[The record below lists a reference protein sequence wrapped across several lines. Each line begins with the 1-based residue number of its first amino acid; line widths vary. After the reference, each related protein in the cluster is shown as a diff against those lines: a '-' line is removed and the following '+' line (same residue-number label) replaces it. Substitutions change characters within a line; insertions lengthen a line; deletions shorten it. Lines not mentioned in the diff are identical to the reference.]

1 MRTPTDD
8 RQGATVVIRMI
19 AKDLRINPLRT
30 SLTALSMFIG
40 IIALIAGV
48 LVGTLGRDYLEAVNA
63 RLGGKSPTYSAI
75 VDVPSSVNIQV
86 VTALQE
92 RLAHFRPGIASA
104 QYHLND
110 LAIWASSGDGNTEIR
125 RVTIIITDAERTR
138 IMPAPII
145 EGTWL
150 TGADEPATLETAVN
164 ESARQYVHDGTV
176 ALARTGNP
184 QQVPARVNGVIADG
198 TDTPT
203 IYVNATTLQRYWPQA
218 WEPDGLTILVHPNE
232 GVDDQHAKT
241 VLDDLLSDVETGS
254 ISSWNRSDNA
264 DDYEQVIGFLQLGVT
279 VTAILLLSV
288 SAIGM
293 INIGLAGIEQCSHEL
308 LIRRA
313 LGATRAS
320 IAIGHRL
327 VRAARPH
334 HRLRRGA
341 HLRGAGL
348 GNSVDDARRLAAGTA
363 RIPIYGG
370 DDCGLCVHRHLAC
383 RLSCPGHQ
391 SHTAATRAGVAMN
404 QKPFWTSPPTAGW
417 SAFRSSI
424 ASGKQSACGMC
435 TMVEMPQ
442 PQNVDY

>member
-125 RVTIIITDAERTR
+125 RVTIIIDAERTR

-232 GVDDQHAKT
+232 GMDDQHAKT
-241 VLDDLLSDVETGS
+241 VLDDLLFDVGTGS

-293 INIGLAGIEQCSHEL
+293 INIGLAGIEQRSHEL

-313 LGATRAS
+313 LGATRAG
-320 IAIGHRL
+320 IAIQVIGSSVLLGLIIAFAAVLISAVL
-327 VRAARPH
+327 VWA
-334 HRLRRGA
+334 
-341 HLRGAGL
+341 
-348 GNSVDDARRLAAGTA
+348 
-363 RIPIYGG
+363 IPWMMPADSPLEPPAY
-370 DDCGLCVHRHLAC
+370 
-383 RLSCPGHQ
+383 PY
-391 SHTAATRAGVAMN
+391 TAAMIAACASIV
-404 QKPFWTSPPTAGW
+404 TSLVGSLAPAIK
-417 SAFRSSI
+417 AIRL
-424 ASGKQSACGMC
+424 
-435 TMVEMPQ
+435 Q
-442 PQNVDY
+442 PALALR

>member
-150 TGADEPATLETAVN
+150 TGADEPATLVN

-241 VLDDLLSDVETGS
+241 VLDDLLSDVGTGS

-288 SAIGM
+288 SAVGM
-293 INIGLAGIEQCSHEL
+293 INIGLAGIEQRSHEL

-320 IAIGHRL
+320 IAIQVIGSSVLLGLIIAFAAVLISAVL
-327 VRAARPH
+327 VWA
-334 HRLRRGA
+334 
-341 HLRGAGL
+341 
-348 GNSVDDARRLAAGTA
+348 
-363 RIPIYGG
+363 IPWMMPADSPLEPPAY
-370 DDCGLCVHRHLAC
+370 
-383 RLSCPGHQ
+383 PY
-391 SHTAATRAGVAMN
+391 TAAMIAACASIV
-404 QKPFWTSPPTAGW
+404 TSLVGSLAPAIK
-417 SAFRSSI
+417 AIRL
-424 ASGKQSACGMC
+424 
-435 TMVEMPQ
+435 Q
-442 PQNVDY
+442 PALALR

>member
-1 MRTPTDD
+1 M
-8 RQGATVVIRMI
+8 IRMI

-75 VDVPSSVNIQV
+75 VDVPSSANMQV

-92 RLAHFRPGIASA
+92 RLAYFRPGIASA

-184 QQVPARVNGVIADG
+184 QQVPARVNSVIADG

-218 WEPDGLTILVHPNE
+218 WEPDGLTISSIPMKAWTINTPKPRWTICCPTSGPAAYRH
-232 GVDDQHAKT
+232 GT
-241 VLDDLLSDVETGS
+241 VPTTPMITS
-254 ISSWNRSDNA
+254 R
-264 DDYEQVIGFLQLGVT
+264 
-279 VTAILLLSV
+279 LSV
-288 SAIGM
+288 FSNSASPSPRY
-293 INIGLAGIEQCSHEL
+293 C
-308 LIRRA
+308 
-313 LGATRAS
+313 
-320 IAIGHRL
+320 
-327 VRAARPH
+327 
-334 HRLRRGA
+334 
-341 HLRGAGL
+341 
-348 GNSVDDARRLAAGTA
+348 
-363 RIPIYGG
+363 
-370 DDCGLCVHRHLAC
+370 CC
-383 RLSCPGHQ
+383 RY
-391 SHTAATRAGVAMN
+391 
-404 QKPFWTSPPTAGW
+404 PP
-417 SAFRSSI
+417 SA
-424 ASGKQSACGMC
+424 
-435 TMVEMPQ
+435 
-442 PQNVDY
+442 

>member
-75 VDVPSSVNIQV
+75 VDVPSSANMQV

-92 RLAHFRPGIASA
+92 RLAYFRPGIASA

-184 QQVPARVNGVIADG
+184 QQVPARVNSVIADG

-232 GVDDQHAKT
+232 GVDGQHAKT
-241 VLDDLLSDVETGS
+241 VLDDLLSDVGTGS

-288 SAIGM
+288 SAVGM
-293 INIGLAGIEQCSHEL
+293 INIGLAGIEQRSHEL

-320 IAIGHRL
+320 KPYRSS
-327 VRAARPH
+327 ARPCCSASSSPSP
-334 HRLRRGA
+334 RCSSPRCWSGQFRG
-341 HLRGAGL
+341 
-348 GNSVDDARRLAAGTA
+348 
-363 RIPIYGG
+363 
-370 DDCGLCVHRHLAC
+370 
-383 RLSCPGHQ
+383 
-391 SHTAATRAGVAMN
+391 
-404 QKPFWTSPPTAGW
+404 
-417 SAFRSSI
+417 
-424 ASGKQSACGMC
+424 
-435 TMVEMPQ
+435 
-442 PQNVDY
+442 

>member
-110 LAIWASSGDGNTEIR
+110 LAIWASSDDGNTEIR

-150 TGADEPATLETAVN
+150 NGADEPATLETAVN

-320 IAIGHRL
+320 IAIQVIGSSVLLGLIIAFAAVLISAVL
-327 VRAARPH
+327 VWA
-334 HRLRRGA
+334 
-341 HLRGAGL
+341 
-348 GNSVDDARRLAAGTA
+348 
-363 RIPIYGG
+363 IPWMMPADSPLEPPAY
-370 DDCGLCVHRHLAC
+370 
-383 RLSCPGHQ
+383 PY
-391 SHTAATRAGVAMN
+391 TAAMIAACASIV
-404 QKPFWTSPPTAGW
+404 TSLVGSLAPAIK
-417 SAFRSSI
+417 AIRL
-424 ASGKQSACGMC
+424 
-435 TMVEMPQ
+435 Q
-442 PQNVDY
+442 PALALR

>member
-1 MRTPTDD
+1 M
-8 RQGATVVIRMI
+8 IRMI

-110 LAIWASSGDGNTEIR
+110 LAIWASSDDGNTEIR
-125 RVTIIITDAERTR
+125 RVT
-138 IMPAPII
+138 II

-320 IAIGHRL
+320 IAIQVIGSSVLLGLIIAFAAVLISAVL
-327 VRAARPH
+327 VWA
-334 HRLRRGA
+334 
-341 HLRGAGL
+341 
-348 GNSVDDARRLAAGTA
+348 
-363 RIPIYGG
+363 IPWMMPADSPLEPPAY
-370 DDCGLCVHRHLAC
+370 
-383 RLSCPGHQ
+383 PY
-391 SHTAATRAGVAMN
+391 TAAMIAACASIV
-404 QKPFWTSPPTAGW
+404 TSLVGSLAPAIK
-417 SAFRSSI
+417 AIRL
-424 ASGKQSACGMC
+424 
-435 TMVEMPQ
+435 Q
-442 PQNVDY
+442 PALALR

>member
-1 MRTPTDD
+1 M
-8 RQGATVVIRMI
+8 IRMI

-30 SLTALSMFIG
+30 SLTALSMFSG

-48 LVGTLGRDYLEAVNA
+48 LVGTLGRDYLEAANA

-184 QQVPARVNGVIADG
+184 QQVAGTGERCHRRRDG
-198 TDTPT
+198 HT
-203 IYVNATTLQRYWPQA
+203 
-218 WEPDGLTILVHPNE
+218 H
-232 GVDDQHAKT
+232 
-241 VLDDLLSDVETGS
+241 
-254 ISSWNRSDNA
+254 
-264 DDYEQVIGFLQLGVT
+264 
-279 VTAILLLSV
+279 
-288 SAIGM
+288 
-293 INIGLAGIEQCSHEL
+293 
-308 LIRRA
+308 
-313 LGATRAS
+313 
-320 IAIGHRL
+320 
-327 VRAARPH
+327 
-334 HRLRRGA
+334 
-341 HLRGAGL
+341 HLRQRDHTATL
-348 GNSVDDARRLAAGTA
+348 LAASLGT
-363 RIPIYGG
+363 
-370 DDCGLCVHRHLAC
+370 
-383 RLSCPGHQ
+383 
-391 SHTAATRAGVAMN
+391 
-404 QKPFWTSPPTAGW
+404 GW
-417 SAFRSSI
+417 ADHPRPS
-424 ASGKQSACGMC
+424 Q
-435 TMVEMPQ
+435 
-442 PQNVDY
+442 

>member
-110 LAIWASSGDGNTEIR
+110 LAIWASSDDGNTEIR

-145 EGTWL
+145 EHM
-150 TGADEPATLETAVN
+150 ADRSGRTRHAGNRSQRKRPPIR
-164 ESARQYVHDGTV
+164 ARWHR

-320 IAIGHRL
+320 IAIQVIGSSVLLGLIIAFAAVLISAVL
-327 VRAARPH
+327 VWA
-334 HRLRRGA
+334 
-341 HLRGAGL
+341 
-348 GNSVDDARRLAAGTA
+348 
-363 RIPIYGG
+363 IPWMMPADSPLEPPAY
-370 DDCGLCVHRHLAC
+370 
-383 RLSCPGHQ
+383 PY
-391 SHTAATRAGVAMN
+391 TAAMIAACASIV
-404 QKPFWTSPPTAGW
+404 TSLVGSLAPAIK
-417 SAFRSSI
+417 AIRL
-424 ASGKQSACGMC
+424 
-435 TMVEMPQ
+435 Q
-442 PQNVDY
+442 PALALR

>member
-110 LAIWASSGDGNTEIR
+110 LAIWASSDDGNTEIR

-293 INIGLAGIEQCSHEL
+293 INGKTTAVRVIPVPGKTVGDVAHFGGL
-308 LIRRA
+308 
-313 LGATRAS
+313 LGEAS
-320 IAIGHRL
+320 IIRVPGGDASGF
-327 VRAARPH
+327 VK
-334 HRLRRGA
+334 
-341 HLRGAGL
+341 L
-348 GNSVDDARRLAAGTA
+348 GG
-363 RIPIYGG
+363 RIPAPIHS
-370 DDCGLCVHRHLAC
+370 LR
-383 RLSCPGHQ
+383 
-391 SHTAATRAGVAMN
+391 N
-404 QKPFWTSPPTAGW
+404 
-417 SAFRSSI
+417 
-424 ASGKQSACGMC
+424 
-435 TMVEMPQ
+435 
-442 PQNVDY
+442 

>member
-1 MRTPTDD
+1 M
-8 RQGATVVIRMI
+8 IRMI

-110 LAIWASSGDGNTEIR
+110 LAIWASSDDGNTEIR

-320 IAIGHRL
+320 IAIQVIGSSVLLGLIIAFAAVLISAVL
-327 VRAARPH
+327 VWAIPWMMP
-334 HRLRRGA
+334 G
-341 HLRGAGL
+341 
-348 GNSVDDARRLAAGTA
+348 RLAAGTA

-424 ASGKQSACGMC
+424 ASGKRSACGMC
-435 TMVEMPQ
+435 TMVEMSQ